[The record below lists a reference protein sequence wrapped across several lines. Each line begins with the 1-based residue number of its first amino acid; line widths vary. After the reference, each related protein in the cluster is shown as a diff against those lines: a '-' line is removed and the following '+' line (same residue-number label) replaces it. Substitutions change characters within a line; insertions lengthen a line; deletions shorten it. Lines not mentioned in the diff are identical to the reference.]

1 MSLVTVK
8 DAATVWKYLN
18 GVINVYKP
26 AGLTVQQVRHTII
39 GNLCRDLNEL
49 RVRPPLQRVAIASGA
64 ESRFVVRTVEDIS
77 DNVLVVGPRYQTEDL
92 RVRTCTNH
100 GRLTSGVL
108 VLGINKGLSTV
119 FRIQQNR
126 PLRVYRITGFLG
138 KATESHFGDS
148 RVIAKATVDHI
159 GSDKISRLL
168 ASMQASH
175 QKKMFE
181 LCGVDM
187 QSQAAY
193 DLAVKGTIRPADNS
207 QPMIYGIRLAEFR
220 RPFFTIE
227 IHAINETEPYLGQLV
242 HEIGLGLKSVA
253 HCVAIRCIRHGHFEL
268 DKSLLRHDWNLQC
281 VLAGMASS
289 RQLLQEHPEMLH
301 QTSTELVGIEQSN
314 EGEDGGRRRRRSARF
329 AAQDKGEIYGDGG
342 NTKM

>member
-1 MSLVTVK
+1 M
-8 DAATVWKYLN
+8 
-18 GVINVYKP
+18 
-26 AGLTVQQVRHTII
+26 
-39 GNLCRDLNEL
+39 
-49 RVRPPLQRVAIASGA
+49 
-64 ESRFVVRTVEDIS
+64 
-77 DNVLVVGPRYQTEDL
+77 
-92 RVRTCTNH
+92 
-100 GRLTSGVL
+100 
-108 VLGINKGLSTV
+108 

-187 QSQAAY
+187 HSQAAY

-220 RPFFTIE
+220 RPFFTIGKLLFLKKKTQIDLKLSSE

-301 QTSTELVGIEQSN
+301 QTSTELVGIEQPN

>member
-1 MSLVTVK
+1 M
-8 DAATVWKYLN
+8 
-18 GVINVYKP
+18 
-26 AGLTVQQVRHTII
+26 
-39 GNLCRDLNEL
+39 
-49 RVRPPLQRVAIASGA
+49 
-64 ESRFVVRTVEDIS
+64 
-77 DNVLVVGPRYQTEDL
+77 
-92 RVRTCTNH
+92 
-100 GRLTSGVL
+100 
-108 VLGINKGLSTV
+108 

-159 GSDKISRLL
+159 GSDKIGRLL

-220 RPFFTIE
+220 RPFFTIGK
-227 IHAINETEPYLGQLV
+227 PLF
-242 HEIGLGLKSVA
+242 LKKKKNPKL
-253 HCVAIRCIRHGHFEL
+253 I
-268 DKSLLRHDWNLQC
+268 
-281 VLAGMASS
+281 
-289 RQLLQEHPEMLH
+289 
-301 QTSTELVGIEQSN
+301 
-314 EGEDGGRRRRRSARF
+314 
-329 AAQDKGEIYGDGG
+329 
-342 NTKM
+342 